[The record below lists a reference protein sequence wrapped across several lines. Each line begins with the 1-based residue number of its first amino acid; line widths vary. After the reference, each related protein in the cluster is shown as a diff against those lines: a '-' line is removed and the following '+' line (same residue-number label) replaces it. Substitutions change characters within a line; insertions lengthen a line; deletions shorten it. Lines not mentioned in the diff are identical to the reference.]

1 MRLTNFQDIKCLPTK
16 RGSGCIHTESLS
28 PAASSLGKL
37 VGSHGNTAPCGAG
50 QGLAAE
56 KPSHTD
62 SAHC

>member
-1 MRLTNFQDIKCLPTK
+1 MRTK